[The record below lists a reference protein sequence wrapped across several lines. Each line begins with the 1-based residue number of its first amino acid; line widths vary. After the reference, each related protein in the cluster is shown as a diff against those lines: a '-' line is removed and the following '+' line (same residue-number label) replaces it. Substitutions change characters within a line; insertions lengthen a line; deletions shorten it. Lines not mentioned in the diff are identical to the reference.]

1 MKPES
6 ASGPAHTRAFIVFLA
21 AALAVATGLWSLLA
35 PTADLR
41 VEALRVDDIPV
52 TIFRPSSAPPGP
64 VIVIAHGFAGSQQL
78 MQPAAVT
85 LAHSGYTAV
94 TFDFAGHGR
103 NARPLAGGVKD
114 HEESARVLGSEIDR
128 MIRFAST
135 LPGAGL
141 EKPRL
146 GLVGHSMAAILIVNG
161 AIHNDA
167 VAGVVAFSNFGSGA
181 TASEP
186 NNLLV
191 IDGAWEASALKND
204 GLRIVG
210 LASGEPP
217 RERFTY
223 GEMARGTA
231 RRLVYAEG
239 AEHIGVIYSRE
250 GLTEMRDWMN
260 AVFERTESGAIDAR
274 GKALGLL
281 FLGVLGLAPPLSRL
295 LPRVSPVPS
304 GAGLGWRRQWP
315 IAVAPALLT
324 PLMLW
329 KAPTDFLPILL
340 GDYLAV
346 HFALYGALT
355 FFCLWLSNFSGKSGQ
370 RPSADWRGTP
380 WRGLLLAALPVVAYY
395 GLGFG
400 LPIDAFVTSIAPSS
414 LRWLLIPAMFCS
426 VVVYFLADEWLTRG
440 PAAATGGYVFSKL
453 CVVVSLAI
461 AVALN
466 PPKLFFLVI
475 IVPVICLFFMVFG
488 WISRW
493 TYGRTGDPRVAAL
506 ANAAALAW
514 SICATFPVVS

>member
-1 MKPES
+1 MITES
-6 ASGPAHTRAFIVFLA
+6 ASRTPNILSVIVFLA
-21 AALAVATGLWSLLA
+21 GALAVATALWWLLA

-41 VEALRVDDIPV
+41 IETSQVDEMPV
-52 TIFRPSSAPPGP
+52 TLFRPASGPPGP
-64 VIVIAHGFAGSQQL
+64 VILIAHGFAGSQQL
-78 MQPAAVT
+78 MQPAAET
-85 LAHSGYTAV
+85 LAHAGYTAV

-103 NARPLAGGVKD
+103 NARPLAGGFKD
-114 HEESARVLGSEIDR
+114 HNESARVLSAEIDR

-135 LPGAGL
+135 LPGAGPPD
-141 EKPRL
+141 KPRL
-146 GLVGHSMAAILIVNG
+146 GLVGHSMASILIVNS

-167 VAGVVAFSNFGSGA
+167 VAAVAAFSNFGSEA

-186 NNLLV
+186 KNLLV

-210 LASGEPP
+210 MASGGAPQ
-217 RERFTY
+217 ERVTY

-231 RRLVYAEG
+231 RRVVFAAG
-239 AEHIGVIYSRE
+239 AEHIGVIYSRD

-260 AVFERTESGAIDAR
+260 AVFGRTESGAVDSR

-281 FLGVLGLAPPLSRL
+281 FLGVLALAPPLSRL
-295 LPRVSPVPS
+295 LPKVSPVPL

-324 PLMLW
+324 PLILW

-355 FFCLWLSNFSGKSGQ
+355 LLGLWFLNRGGQ
-370 RPSADWRGTP
+370 WGWRP
-380 WRGLLLAALPVVAYY
+380 WRSCILAALPVFAYY
-395 GLGFG
+395 AIGLG

-426 VVVYFLADEWLTRG
+426 VVVYFLADEWMTRG
-440 PAAATGGYVFSKL
+440 PAAAKGGYVFSKV

-466 PPKLFFLVI
+466 PQKLFFLVI
-475 IVPVICLFFMVFG
+475 IVPVICLFFTVFG

-493 TYGRTGDPRVAAL
+493 SYARTGDPRVAAL

-514 SICATFPVVS
+514 SVCSTFPVVT